1 MDTWFRFSL
10 NSARLKS
17 KRAVEKGGTY
27 DPDRRVDMC
36 AKSRWGL
43 IQDGAQVLSVFDKT
57 IQNIYAE
64 QFERPDFEE

>member
-10 NSARLKS
+10 NSACLKS
-17 KRAVEKGGTY
+17 KTTVEKGGTY
-27 DPDRRVDMC
+27 DPDNESIC
-36 AKSRWGL
+36 AQKSRWGL

-64 QFERPDFEE
+64 QFERPD